1 MAQRFAAEQPRGLV
15 LADVNLPAVEAVAEE
30 VGGLAV
36 QADVS
41 READI
46 RKLVDSAR
54 EFAGPIDLFYSNAG
68 IGGPAGGPEAPDDE
82 LQRTWE
88 INVMAHIWAAR
99 AVLPEMVER
108 GEGYLLSTASA
119 AGLLTQVSALAYSI
133 TKHAAVAAAEW
144 IAITYGDAG
153 IKVSCLCPLGVRT
166 PMLEMALDDQV
177 GAAALLA
184 DEVLEPSDVA
194 EAVVAGIRDER
205 FLILPHE
212 IVGKYV
218 ALKGADHERWLTGMR
233 RLVRA
238 RAARPSSR
246 GGQPAAAAA
255 SEPGEAAELARV
267 DWLGHVGVAPCLE
280 RSVSI
285 SLHSAGGARE
295 DRTVRRARIGLDLAR
310 EPEPVAVG
318 QVEIEHDQLG
328 DLLGDRAFGRAQRAH
343 AGDVVTVELEHAL
356 EQLEVQIVVVDDED
370 PARRRARHLA
380 ANPDRAS
387 SRLSG
392 MSSTSSGTVSTGS
405 RA

>member
-1 MAQRFAAEQPRGLV
+1 MDLTNRNIVITGAGSGIGRALAQRFAADAPRGLV

-46 RKLVDSAR
+46 RNLVDSAR
-54 EFAGPIDLFYSNAG
+54 EFAGPIDLFCSNAG
-68 IGGPAGGPEAPDDE
+68 IGGPGGGPEAPDDE
-82 LQRTWE
+82 LERTWE

-144 IAITYGDAG
+144 IAVTYGDAG

-184 DEVLEPSDVA
+184 DEVLEPADVA

-233 RLVRA
+233 RIVR
-238 RAARPSSR
+238 
-246 GGQPAAAAA
+246 
-255 SEPGEAAELARV
+255 
-267 DWLGHVGVAPCLE
+267 
-280 RSVSI
+280 
-285 SLHSAGGARE
+285 GARE
-295 DRTVRRARIGLDLAR
+295 T
-310 EPEPVAVG
+310 
-318 QVEIEHDQLG
+318 Q
-328 DLLGDRAFGRAQRAH
+328 
-343 AGDVVTVELEHAL
+343 
-356 EQLEVQIVVVDDED
+356 
-370 PARRRARHLA
+370 
-380 ANPDRAS
+380 
-387 SRLSG
+387 
-392 MSSTSSGTVSTGS
+392 
-405 RA
+405 